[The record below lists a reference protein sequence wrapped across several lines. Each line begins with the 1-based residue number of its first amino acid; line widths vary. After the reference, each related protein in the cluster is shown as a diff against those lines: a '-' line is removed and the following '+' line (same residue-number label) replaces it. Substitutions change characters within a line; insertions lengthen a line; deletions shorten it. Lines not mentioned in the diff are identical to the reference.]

1 LVEGDTAY
9 DTDIAMFYTLYHIF
23 KQESIQGRGT
33 IKGRHL
39 ALYQI
44 FKTTGTVFTTKYVI
58 NIYISSQN
66 DPFYTK
72 QSFFFLNIIFDLYIY
87 TGNIQIVVLETG
99 VANNISSSRPILL
112 NFQHKDHWHMSMI
125 WGMVALSVSK
135 QEAPMC
141 NDECFC
147 LYTYCRSEFDYAFF

>member
-1 LVEGDTAY
+1 MAKSVSSREINIIQRAFRLEGDAAY
-9 DTDIAMFYTLYHIF
+9 DTDFAMFYTLYHIF

-72 QSFFFLNIIFDLYIY
+72 QSFFLK
-87 TGNIQIVVLETG
+87 
-99 VANNISSSRPILL
+99 ISSSICIFILEIY
-112 NFQHKDHWHMSMI
+112 KS
-125 WGMVALSVSK
+125 
-135 QEAPMC
+135 
-141 NDECFC
+141 
-147 LYTYCRSEFDYAFF
+147 